1 LRARFRPEQR
11 IDLVMRGFVRQ
22 PLVSLFAVLAFSA
35 GAAGHSGAPGT
46 AAPKTSV
53 LVELYTSEGC
63 SSCPPADAHLAK
75 LLAEQPLADVEI
87 VPLSLH
93 VDSWDHQGWKD
104 PFSSK
109 AFTSRQSEYSKIFGA
124 GKVYTPQM
132 VVDGRDELNGSDE
145 AAARRALTAAASRPH
160 LPLRVDAR
168 TRGASVRMSIDVP
181 AAPPDAE
188 PIDVFVALTE
198 DGLTSVVR
206 RGENSGRTL
215 SHVAVV
221 RTLQTLGSLERETF
235 VADGQ
240 LKLDPAWTSARMRA
254 VAWLQGRRTR
264 QVYGTAAATL
274 VQ

>member
-1 LRARFRPEQR
+1 MRHSV
-11 IDLVMRGFVRQ
+11 VM
-22 PLVSLFAVLAFSA
+22 LFAVLVFTAA
-35 GAAGHSGAPGT
+35 AAGHDVATGPAP
-46 AAPKTSV
+46 PKTSV
-53 LVELYTSEGC
+53 LVELFTSEGC
-63 SSCPPADAHLAK
+63 SSCPPADAHLAR
-75 LLAEQPLADVEI
+75 LLKEQPLADVEI

-93 VDSWDHQGWKD
+93 VDYWDHQGWKD

-109 AFTSRQSEYSKIFGA
+109 AFTTRQGEYSKIFGA
-124 GKVYTPQM
+124 DKIYTPQM

-160 LPLRVDAR
+160 LPLRIDAR
-168 TRGASVRMSIDVP
+168 TRGASVRMSIDLP
-181 AAPPDAE
+181 AAPADAE

-206 RGENSGRTL
+206 RGENGGRTL

-221 RTLQTLGSLERETF
+221 RTLQALGSLERETF

-240 LKLDPAWTSARMRA
+240 LKLDPAWKAASLRA

-264 QVYGTAAATL
+264 HVYGTAARTL

>member
-1 LRARFRPEQR
+1 VTP
-11 IDLVMRGFVRQ
+11 GFVRQ
-22 PLVSLFAVLAFSA
+22 PLVSLFAVVALTA
-35 GAAGHSGAPGT
+35 GASGHSVAPGT

-53 LVELYTSEGC
+53 LVELFTSEGC

-75 LLAEQPLADVEI
+75 LLTEQPVADVVI

-93 VDSWDHQGWKD
+93 VDYWDHQGWKD

-109 AFTSRQSEYSKIFGA
+109 AFTSRQSEYSKMFGA
-124 GKVYTPQM
+124 AKVYTPQM

-145 AAARRALTAAASRPH
+145 AAARRALAAAASRPH
-160 LPLRVDAR
+160 LPLRIDAR
-168 TRGASVRMSIDVP
+168 TRGASVRMSIDLP
-181 AAPPDAE
+181 AAPADAE
-188 PIDVFVALTE
+188 PIDVLVALTE

-206 RGENSGRTL
+206 RGENGGRTL

-240 LKLDPAWTSARMRA
+240 LKLDPAWKSASMRA

-264 QVYGTAAATL
+264 HVYGTAAATL